1 MLICKRMKLDTFLI
15 PHTKINSEW
24 IKDLNLRAKT
34 IELLEENT
42 EGNLCDSGCGNT
54 FQDMI
59 PKTQTNS

>member
-42 EGNLCDSGCGNT
+42 EPDFPVPSW
-54 FQDMI
+54 
-59 PKTQTNS
+59 